1 MANILQLT
9 GRGIKDIFIHPWAQL
24 LSYIAVVTVTLL
36 TGACLTLLFNVN
48 EMLHENRG
56 EVAYQVF
63 WQVGY
68 PQKDVEKQWAEL
80 KKAPELAESNFYTPH
95 KALTELSMALGGN
108 NDFKWLDGR
117 NPLPAS
123 ALLLFSVPESG
134 PLTGESYAK
143 ETLKKLKRIKGV
155 EKVHYNPMQLEL
167 AQGWTKFSNSVIWPV
182 IGFFGL
188 VVAIIVGNTIK
199 LSLISRQDE
208 VDILFLVGA
217 RPWYIRWPLL
227 TGGFV
232 QGIIGSGSAAGLLY
246 LFTTMLKDSLNIPP
260 LFLTIKPL
268 PIEQVLI
275 LCGAVTFVCVFSS
288 FVSIRTGS
296 K

>member
-9 GRGIKDIFIHPWAQL
+9 GRGIRDIFIHPWAQL
-24 LSYIAVVTVTLL
+24 LSYIAVVMVTLL

-56 EVAYQVF
+56 QVVYQVF
-63 WQVGY
+63 WKVAY
-68 PQKDVEKQWAEL
+68 PQKQVEAEWQNL
-80 KKAPELAESNFYTPH
+80 KKNQELAEHKFYTPR
-95 KALTELSMALGGN
+95 KALEELGMALGSSN
-108 NDFKWLDGR
+108 NFNWLDGK

-123 ALLLFSVPESG
+123 ALLVYTVPQSG
-134 PLTGESYAK
+134 PLTGEDYAK
-143 ETLKKLKRIKGV
+143 NMLTKLKKLKGV
-155 EKVHYNPMQLEL
+155 DKVHYNPMQLEL
-167 AQGWTKFSNSVIWPV
+167 AQGWKNFSRSVIWPV

-188 VVAIIVGNTIK
+188 IVALIVGNTIK

-227 TGGFV
+227 TGGFI
-232 QGIIGSGSAAGLLY
+232 QGVVGSGSAAGILY
-246 LFTTMLKDSLNIPP
+246 LLTSMLKDSLNIPP
-260 LFLTIKPL
+260 LFVTIRPL
-268 PIEQVLI
+268 PLEQTLI
-275 LCGAVTFVCVFSS
+275 LCSAVTLVCVVSS